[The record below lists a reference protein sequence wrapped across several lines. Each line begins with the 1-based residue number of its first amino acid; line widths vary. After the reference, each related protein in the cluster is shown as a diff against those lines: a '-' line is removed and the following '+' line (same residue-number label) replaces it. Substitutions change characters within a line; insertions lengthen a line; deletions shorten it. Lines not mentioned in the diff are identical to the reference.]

1 MIYLAVADNSPFSI
15 FCDKVAFMKRIY
27 HLEDILDC
35 IQGPYE
41 IRGSKGTFHTA
52 KNIDEASEGCISW
65 MSESRSKNPAFVLK
79 VGASVVIAHSAV
91 LDHYRERPGQ
101 VVVATEQPRVSF
113 AAILHKLFLKRP
125 EPGVHPTA
133 IVHPEA
139 SMGSHVH
146 IGAYAVIG
154 KCRIGNDATILSH
167 CVLHDGVQV
176 GDRVVI
182 KNHTTIGSD
191 GFGYVRLFD
200 GRNIR
205 FPHLGGVIL
214 GDDVEIGANCCVD
227 RGTLGDTVLGQGTKL
242 DNLVHIAHNVRTGTN
257 CMITAGTTVAGS
269 TEFGNDCW
277 IAPAACFRD
286 GLHIASGV
294 TVGLGAVVA
303 RSLEEPG
310 VYLGNPA
317 RPKTP
322 G

>member
-1 MIYLAVADNSPFSI
+1 ME
-15 FCDKVAFMKRIY
+15 RIY

-41 IRGSKGTFHTA
+41 IRGSKAAFHSA
-52 KNIDEASEGCISW
+52 KNIDEAGEGCISW
-65 MSESRSKNPAFVLK
+65 MSESRSRDATFSQT
-79 VGASVVIAHSAV
+79 VGASVVVAHTAV

-113 AAILHKLFLKRP
+113 AAILHKLFWERP
-125 EPGVHPTA
+125 APGVHPTA

-139 SMGSHVH
+139 TIGLHVH
-146 IGAYAVIG
+146 IGAFAIIG
-154 KCRIGNDATILSH
+154 KCCIGNDAVIHSH
-167 CVLHDGVQV
+167 CVLHDRVCLGE
-176 GDRVVI
+176 RVVI

-191 GFGYVRLFD
+191 GYGYVRLSD

-205 FPHLGGVIL
+205 FPHLGGVII

-227 RGTLGDTVLGQGTKL
+227 RGTLGDTVLGPGTKL

-310 VYLGNPA
+310 IYLGNPA

-322 G
+322 A